1 MEILSEIAEGIIK
14 GNANLVKER
23 VFQALDADVL
33 PLTILKEGLI
43 AGLDVVGENFRK
55 REIFVP
61 NLLLSARAMNMGMK
75 VLEPLLKED
84 NAPVAGKV
92 VLGTVEGDLHDIGK
106 NLVAFMLRNGGFE
119 VIDLGFDV
127 SKKQF
132 IEAVEQ
138 YQPDILAMCALLTST
153 VAEFAEVI
161 RSLTRAALRDKV
173 KIIVGG
179 APVSRSLAE
188 KIGADAYIPD
198 AVAAVEVAKNLLRQS

>member
-127 SKKQF
+127 SKEQF